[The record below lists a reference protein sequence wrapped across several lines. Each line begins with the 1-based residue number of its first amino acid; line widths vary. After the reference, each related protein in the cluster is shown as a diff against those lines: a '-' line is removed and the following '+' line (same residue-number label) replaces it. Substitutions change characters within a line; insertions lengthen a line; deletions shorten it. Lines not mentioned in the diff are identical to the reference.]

1 MDVGSIKTAGL
12 VGGTN
17 ASLFS
22 LKKDFTRY
30 RGGYTLSMA
39 DRTGQAQIP
48 GERRPMLSDGGNSRV
63 REQQTGTDSA
73 EPPSLTDSLL

>member
-48 GERRPMLSDGGNSRV
+48 GERRPMLSDGGRV
-63 REQQTGTDSA
+63 REQQTDTDST